1 MDVSTTPF
9 VLVTGATGAT
19 GRATVSELLAR
30 GAKVRALV
38 HKVDAR
44 SERLRGLGAGIV
56 EGDLLDFTSV
66 RAALEGVGRAY
77 FVFPIVPGIIQATAY
92 FAQAANEV
100 GLEAIVNMSQISAR
114 REAKSNAARDHW
126 IAERVFDR
134 SGIAVTHLR
143 PTFFAE
149 WLLYFARMVVRD
161 GTLKLP
167 FSGRHAPISAE
178 DQAMVISTIL
188 LNPGPHRNQIYSL
201 YGSEE
206 LSYAEMV
213 EVMSQVL
220 NRQVRYEQIDFD
232 AFERVL
238 TAMNRG
244 PFLAQHLRE
253 VAIDHRN
260 GLFAG
265 CNDNVEK
272 LIGRK
277 PLSVHEFL
285 HKNKEAFAA
294 A

>member
-1 MDVSTTPF
+1 VSLTPF

-38 HKVDAR
+38 HKADVR
-44 SERLRGLGAGIV
+44 SERLASLGAEIV
-56 EGDLLDFTSV
+56 EGDLLDFMSV
-66 RAALEGVGRAY
+66 RAALDGVRRAY
-77 FVFPIVPGIIQATAY
+77 FVFPIIPGIIQATAY
-92 FAQAANEV
+92 FAQGASEV

-149 WLLYFARMVVRD
+149 WLLYFAPSVVRD
-161 GTLKLP
+161 GSVKLP

-178 DQAMVISTIL
+178 DQARVISSIL
-188 LNPGPHRNQIYSL
+188 LDPGPHRNHIYSL

-206 LSYAEMV
+206 LSYAEMAQ
-213 EVMSQVL
+213 VMSQVL
-220 NRQVRYEQIDFD
+220 NRQIRYEQIDFD
-232 AFERVL
+232 TFEKAL
-238 TAMNRG
+238 TAMGRG

-253 VAIDHRN
+253 VAVDHHH

-265 CNDNVEK
+265 KNDLVEQ
-272 LIGRK
+272 LTGRK
-277 PLSVHEFL
+277 PLSLREFL
-285 HKNKEAFAA
+285 LKNKQAFASA
-294 A
+294 